1 MCERTCAARQ
11 REAGWRKKAIW
22 VWGEKKIWAYFI
34 HAYVQP
40 RTPRFILGRP
50 ASCLQHVFLFG
61 RPLCYPTLA
70 WCGPLEPPQWRLC
83 APSEWQTCPYK
94 LHGTPLPPLPQLPAH
109 QIHIK
114 KSNGLHH
121 RFHFL
126 ESLLCVL
133 LIRKTWRRVSA
144 VRPQVNSAGLSLEA
158 TWQLW

>member
-1 MCERTCAARQ
+1 MWGQATWGRLE
-11 REAGWRKKAIW
+11 EESNLGLRK
-22 VWGEKKIWAYFI
+22 KKIWAYFI

-40 RTPRFILGRP
+40 RTPCFILGRP
-50 ASCLQHVFLFG
+50 TSCLQHVFLFG

-133 LIRKTWRRVSA
+133 LMGKTRRRVSA
-144 VRPQVNSAGLSLEA
+144 IGLQVNSAGLSLEA